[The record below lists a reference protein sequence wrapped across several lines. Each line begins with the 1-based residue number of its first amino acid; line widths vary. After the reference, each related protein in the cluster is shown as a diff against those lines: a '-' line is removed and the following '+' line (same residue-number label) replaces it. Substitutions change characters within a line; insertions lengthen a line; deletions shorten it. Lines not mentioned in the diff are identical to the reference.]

1 MVHEFLDSGN
11 KHFVSGSKGL
21 GKTLLLTYK
30 RSLLSDQYQAGTGK
44 GQAAVKFVPEGRPY
58 LDLMGD
64 LPSLRQATIDLL
76 TSLER
81 CKRLWG
87 FALRLSAL
95 SHHPALL
102 QRGDEEILA
111 RLPPQL
117 RVIAEGRQAEP
128 TMIAKELLALPPKQI
143 NQVIDGCENFLEH
156 KIRSLHSAM
165 FVFIDKLDQALRQLP
180 RAAWVH
186 MQAGM
191 IEAAWDLMNTNR
203 HIKIFATI
211 REEAF
216 SGYESDIKTN
226 LYGATSVL
234 RYSKHDLLEL
244 LDKLTYFYER
254 LPLRDFVA
262 LDVGRTFDFIY
273 RHTLGRP
280 RDLVIIASEISRN
293 RRALDEPTFERT
305 VQETAAG
312 MLVANIFDEMGVFLE
327 VLRDRDQRGRFL
339 AMLPY
344 NVMTADELVELWC
357 RYHGVDREYYELHGH
372 EAAEVYH
379 PFREL
384 YDCGL
389 LGVIVRDPATGLRS
403 CSAFASRTTP
413 PSASAVACRARA
425 TTCCTRPCRRW
436 CAGSAAA
443 CSSTRSASSSSA
455 TASPGPATP
464 APRSTSSAS
473 CSAGPRATISRP
485 STRS

>member
-1 MVHEFLDSGN
+1 HRDLKPGNVFLLAEGAGAVAKVLDFGIAKLGVESMTQDGQPMTLSGVALGTVIYMSPEQIENAQRVDHRADLWSIAVMTYECLTGVRPFRANSLVELIREVCFGTPVPASKLAVVPRGFDAWFERAVNHNLQRRFASAEELLEALRALDPASAPAGQTEDAKVKPERQGPKARSERPADPALPLESWASDANQIDIRLLKELTFKNAVVHEFLDSGN

-191 IEAAWDLMNTNR
+191 IEAAWDLMN
-203 HIKIFATI
+203 
-211 REEAF
+211 
-216 SGYESDIKTN
+216 
-226 LYGATSVL
+226 
-234 RYSKHDLLEL
+234 
-244 LDKLTYFYER
+244 
-254 LPLRDFVA
+254 
-262 LDVGRTFDFIY
+262 
-273 RHTLGRP
+273 
-280 RDLVIIASEISRN
+280 
-293 RRALDEPTFERT
+293 
-305 VQETAAG
+305 
-312 MLVANIFDEMGVFLE
+312 
-327 VLRDRDQRGRFL
+327 
-339 AMLPY
+339 
-344 NVMTADELVELWC
+344 
-357 RYHGVDREYYELHGH
+357 
-372 EAAEVYH
+372 
-379 PFREL
+379 
-384 YDCGL
+384 
-389 LGVIVRDPATGLRS
+389 
-403 CSAFASRTTP
+403 
-413 PSASAVACRARA
+413 
-425 TTCCTRPCRRW
+425 
-436 CAGSAAA
+436 
-443 CSSTRSASSSSA
+443 
-455 TASPGPATP
+455 
-464 APRSTSSAS
+464 
-473 CSAGPRATISRP
+473 
-485 STRS
+485 